1 MKLLQTAD
9 LHFSNNKEKREEV
22 ITCTDHILTVAAAEG
37 PDTIVLSGDTVDEF
51 DGAIRIDSEA
61 ARAAIS
67 FVKRAA
73 DIAPVVIIR
82 GTKSHD
88 RETPYLFAHLGTKY
102 PVHVSNQVEM
112 VALMEGHNCSTP
124 SFQPFNSI
132 QQLIELEVAGYV
144 LKTVFTCIPSLD
156 KSYLMG
162 QVDASIKE
170 GNAQTKEFLHDLFK
184 GIGQIN
190 KQITTVPRVAVIHG
204 MMTGAQFSSGQTAI
218 GEDLEFGLNDL
229 AQLEVDYVAMG
240 HVHKFQSFKLSNG
253 ALACYSGSPGRLNF
267 GETEEKGFLMAN
279 FDGQKVK
286 DANFHPTPARRFALY
301 DIQWGE
307 SGVDGITAEAEKCK
321 AECHGADVRFR
332 YTIPEE
338 EKYKVNRDELGKSF
352 LYAGAR
358 KVKIEVTIIPKTRQR
373 AAGIS
378 RITTLPKKVKMWG
391 QTVGENI
398 PEQALKIA
406 ETIEGKEVEELIAE
420 AMSRVE
426 GAEKAAPTI
435 STEERKERVK
445 ASMERYFESQESKT
459 VDHGPLF
466 EAAA

>member
-1 MKLLQTAD
+1 MKLLHTGD
-9 LHFSNNKEKREEV
+9 LHFSNNKEKREES
-22 ITCTDHILTVAAAEG
+22 ITCTNHILTISAPEG
-37 PDTIVLSGDTVDEF
+37 PDVIALGGDSVDEF

-61 ARAAIS
+61 ARSAIS

-73 DIAPVVIIR
+73 DIASVVIIR

-112 VALMEGHNCSTP
+112 VALMEGPGNTP
-124 SFQPFNSI
+124 SFHPFNSI
-132 QQLIELEVAGYV
+132 QQLRELETQGYR
-144 LKTVFTCIPSLD
+144 LKTVFTLIPSID

-170 GNAQTKEFLHDLFK
+170 GNAQTRELLHDLFK

-190 KQITTVPRVAVIHG
+190 SQITTVPRVAVIHG

-267 GETEEKGFLMAN
+267 GETEEKGFLMVN

-301 DIQWGE
+301 SIEWGE
-307 SGVDGITAEAEKCK
+307 TGIDGILAEAEKCK
-321 AECHGADVRFR
+321 AECNGADVRFR
-332 YTIPEE
+332 YTIYEE
-338 EKYKVNRDELGKSF
+338 EKHRVNRDELEKSF
-352 LYAGAR
+352 LDAGAR

-378 RITTLPKKVKMWG
+378 RITTLPEKVKMWG

-398 PEQALKIA
+398 PDHVLKIA
-406 ETIEGKEVEELIAE
+406 ETIEGKETEELIAE
-420 AMSRVE
+420 AMARVE
-426 GAEKAAPTI
+426 GTTKSAPAI
-435 STEERKERVK
+435 STDERKERVK
-445 ASMERYFESQESKT
+445 AATERYFENQKPQP
-459 VDHGPLF
+459 VNHGPLF
-466 EAAA
+466 GEAA